1 MLTKTTHN
9 FMAPKSMSSEKKN
22 IELKS
27 KEKITRTNCPASYK
41 LLTFKPLQAPG
52 QKSRTN
58 SICPCSS
65 FNLIILTFWSKA
77 TCFQPF
83 CLKAEGVTP
92 LIFLKNLV
100 R

>member
-1 MLTKTTHN
+1 
-9 FMAPKSMSSEKKN
+9 MAPKSMSSEKKN

-58 SICPCSS
+58 SICPC
-65 FNLIILTFWSKA
+65 F
-77 TCFQPF
+77 
-83 CLKAEGVTP
+83 
-92 LIFLKNLV
+92 
-100 R
+100 